1 MKRLHRVFAS
11 LGPDKITKLFK
22 IGTEVNP
29 GTSTG
34 KETQTG
40 QVAGAAAGEGI
51 KGRNG
56 YPL

>member
-1 MKRLHRVFAS
+1 M
-11 LGPDKITKLFK
+11 GPDKITKFFK

-29 GTSTG
+29 GTPRE
-34 KETQTG
+34 KETQPG